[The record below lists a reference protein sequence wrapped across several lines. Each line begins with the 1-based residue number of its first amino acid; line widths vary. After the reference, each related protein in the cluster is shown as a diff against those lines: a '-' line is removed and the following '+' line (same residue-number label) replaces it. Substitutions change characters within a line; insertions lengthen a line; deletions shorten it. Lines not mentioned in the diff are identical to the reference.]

1 MAYFLLFASVFVDT
15 LKNIFLN
22 MFGKDYTKT
31 YQDAFLFNAVCCVG
45 GLLLLICLGPEFSIS
60 SYSMILAFFFA
71 FVTAMAQFFL
81 LMSMATGSMSFS
93 VLFSYLGLIVP
104 TLYSILIGAQSVKA
118 YQLIGLLLMIVT
130 LYLCVGAKSETK
142 ITLKWIIYSV
152 LSFLAWGGVG
162 LIQFLHQSSP
172 HKDEISG
179 FLIWSFIIMIVMFFV
194 MYLVARKN
202 THEEPKYIIKSNATW
217 IALGAGVIVG
227 ATNKVNL
234 YLSGVLPSIVFF
246 PIING
251 GVIILSGIA
260 SILVFKEK
268 LNKNQIAG
276 IILGIVSIC
285 LLGM

>member
-1 MAYFLLFASVFVDT
+1 MAYFVLFASVFVDT
-15 LKNIFLN
+15 IKNIFLN

-31 YQDAFLFNAVCCVG
+31 YQDAFLFNAVCSIG
-45 GLLLLICLGPEFSIS
+45 ALLLLICIGPEFSIS

-71 FVTAMAQFFL
+71 LVTAMAQFFL

-93 VLFSYLGLIVP
+93 VLFSYLGLVVP
-104 TLYSILIGAQSVKA
+104 TLYSIFVGGQSVKA
-118 YQLIGLLLMIVT
+118 YQIVGLLLMIVT
-130 LYLCVGAKSETK
+130 LYLCVGAKNETK

-152 LSFLAWGGVG
+152 ASFLAWGGVG
-162 LIQFLHQSSP
+162 LIQYLHQSSP
-172 HKDEISG
+172 HKEEISG
-179 FLIWSFIIMIVMFFV
+179 FLIWSFVMMTIMFIVMYFI
-194 MYLVARKN
+194 ARRVTDEK
-202 THEEPKYIIKSNATW
+202 PKYIVKSNATW

-268 LNKNQIAG
+268 LNKKQILG

>member
-45 GLLLLICLGPEFSIS
+45 ALLLLICAGPEFSVS

-71 FVTAMAQFFL
+71 LSTAMAQFFL

-104 TLYSILIGAQSVKA
+104 TVYSMLVGGQSVKA
-118 YQLIGLLLMIVT
+118 YQLVGLILMIVT
-130 LYLCVGAKSETK
+130 LYLCVGAKNETK

-152 LSFLAWGGVG
+152 LSFIAWGGVG
-162 LIQFLHQSSP
+162 LIQFLHQSSSY
-172 HKDEISG
+172 KGEISG

-194 MYLVARKN
+194 MYLIARRFANEKP
-202 THEEPKYIIKSNATW
+202 EYKIKSNATW
-217 IALGAGVIVG
+217 ISLGAGLIVG

-260 SILVFKEK
+260 SIVIFKEK
-268 LNKNQIAG
+268 LNKTQIAG
-276 IILGIVSIC
+276 IITGIISIC

>member
-31 YQDAFLFNAVCCVG
+31 YQDAFLFNSVCCVG

-217 IALGAGVIVG
+217 IALGAGLIVG

-234 YLSGVLPSIVFF
+234 YLSGALPSIVFF